1 MSYQD
6 YISTHLRPSESDL
19 SAYPSPPS
27 IALNTNV
34 AQEILS
40 LLNYACLNR
49 YDSGSPAE
57 TYALNTFKFARN
69 FARTSSIDKV
79 TFDWDNTLYSS
90 LIIQGA
96 AVFPAQLYK
105 TKLPKYF
112 LNKSLTAIESPRPFM
127 EEFAFGMMI
136 GFAIKQGLTK
146 FTEWESY
153 KPEVGILTL
162 TWPQRLA
169 GLAKSYVPLLSL
181 IEGHFPGNNEVAEE
195 ILKNKTRAF
204 VHLYDFIN
212 YISDLLDKMEYTHF
226 KNLPHHQQFDLQACF
241 QLGKLHKL
249 KFPEVL
255 ENKDWLGNNHLHFDD
270 CLLTLNHLEA
280 YRAKKISTIYVRQS
294 QSDALNIRSIDRM
307 YIPSLY
313 SSIHKSRKE
322 SISRIAQKEYYNC
335 TLQNIIKVL
344 EQEAGCP
351 ITAPELHQRHTIPA
365 GTQLAFYESATTVNK
380 FWENYIQPINVLQK
394 KLRRAKKL
402 ALSNPNL

>member
-19 SAYPSPPS
+19 SASPSPPS
-27 IALNTNV
+27 IQLNTPDDK
-34 AQEILS
+34 EILG
-40 LLNYACLNR
+40 LLNFACLNR
-49 YDSGSPAE
+49 YTSGSPAE
-57 TYALNTFKFARN
+57 AFALDTFKFARN
-69 FARTSSIDKV
+69 FVLTSSIDKI

-105 TKLPKYF
+105 KKLPKYF

-127 EEFAFGMMI
+127 EELVFGMMI
-136 GFAIKQGLTK
+136 GFAIKQGLTQ
-146 FTEWESY
+146 FTEWERY

-169 GLAKSYVPLLSL
+169 GLAQRHVPLLSL
-181 IEGHFPGNNEVAEE
+181 LEGHFPGNNDVAEQ

-212 YISDLLDKMEYTHF
+212 YISDVLDQMEQSHF
-226 KNLPHHQQFDLQACF
+226 KNLPHHQRIDLQACF

-280 YRAKKISTIYVRQS
+280 YQAKKISTVYVRQS
-294 QSDALNIRSIDRM
+294 QSDAPNIRSIDRM
-307 YIPSLY
+307 YTPSLY

-322 SISRIAQKEYYNC
+322 SISRIAKKEYFNC
-335 TLQNIIKVL
+335 TIQNIINVL
-344 EQEAGCP
+344 KQETYWP
-351 ITAPELHQRHTIPA
+351 ITAPELYQRHTLPA
-365 GTQLAFYESATTVNK
+365 GTQLAFYESATTVNN
-380 FWENYIQPINVLQK
+380 FWENYLQPISLLQK

-402 ALSNPNL
+402 VLSNQ

>member
-1 MSYQD
+1 MRYQD
-6 YISTHLRPSESDL
+6 YISTHLRLSESDL

-27 IALNTNV
+27 IELSTND
-34 AQEILS
+34 AKELLS

-57 TYALNTFKFARN
+57 SCALNIFKFARKFVLTN
-69 FARTSSIDKV
+69 SIDKI
-79 TFDWDNTLYSS
+79 TFDFDNTLYSA

-105 TKLPKYF
+105 KKLPKYF

-127 EEFAFGMMI
+127 EEFVFGMMI

-146 FTEWESY
+146 FTQWEIY

-169 GLAKSYVPLLSL
+169 GLVKSYIPLLSL
-181 IEGHFPGNNEVAEE
+181 IEGYFPGKNEVAEQ

-212 YISDLLDKMEYTHF
+212 YISELLDKMEYTLF
-226 KNLPHHQQFDLQACF
+226 RNLPHNQQFDLQACF
-241 QLGKLHKL
+241 QLGKLNKL
-249 KFPEVL
+249 KFPEVI

-307 YIPSLY
+307 YLPSLY

-322 SISRIAQKEYYNC
+322 SISRIAQREYFNC
-335 TLQNIIKVL
+335 TLQKIIKVL
-344 EQEAGCP
+344 EQEADCP
-351 ITAPELHQRHTIPA
+351 TITPELHQRHTIPV
-365 GTQLAFYESATTVNK
+365 GTQLNFYESSTTVYK

-394 KLRRAKKL
+394 KLHRAKKL
-402 ALSNPNL
+402 ALSNPNP